1 MTTHEK
7 RPVEEVARLRSKVE
21 KPAKFKAV
29 QDKLLLG
36 GVLVVC
42 GIIAGV
48 GFLPSHK
55 KETIIEAQE
64 KQNTDQT
71 LSQNMALLAQLKSDS
86 ATVQPVVTSYYGDS
100 NGNHPP
106 KLKND
111 NYLSKELLARMN
123 APSTFYSDTNV
134 PQSKQ
139 SATAQGT
146 HATLTGKDGNSEFL
160 NQQED
165 ITSVSAKQLPHPR
178 LTIPAGEMI
187 PATLE
192 TAINS
197 DLAGMARA
205 IITRDVYSLEGNNLL
220 IHKGATLVGQ
230 FNSTITQ
237 GQSRVFVVWNR
248 VQMTN
253 GVIVT
258 LNSPSTDTIGRSG
271 QAADYI
277 NRHFF
282 ERFGT
287 GALLSVLGGYAAAG
301 GVNGQ
306 DEYNSVAQYRMNIAN
321 NFQQTA
327 NQTLQKDIQINTTL
341 QVNQGTQINVF
352 VAHDLDFYRVYGK
365 RA

>member
-1 MTTHEK
+1 MNNEK
-7 RPVEEVARLRSKVE
+7 RPVEEVARLRSKVD
-21 KPAKFKAV
+21 KPSKFKAV
-29 QDKLLLG
+29 QDKLLFG
-36 GVLVVC
+36 GVLLVC
-42 GIIAGV
+42 GVIALV

-55 KETIIEAQE
+55 KEPVIEAQE

-71 LSQNMALLAQLKSDS
+71 LSQNMALLAQMKKDS
-86 ATVQPVVTSYYGDS
+86 SVVMPVASSYYAKTDGH
-100 NGNHPP
+100 HPP
-106 KLKND
+106 KLRSED
-111 NYLSKELLARMN
+111 YVSKELLARMN
-123 APSTFYSDTNV
+123 APSTFYSDTTST
-134 PQSKQ
+134 PKSKQ
-139 SATAQGT
+139 VTNGQGV
-146 HATLTGKDGNSEFL
+146 HATLTGKDANSEFL
-160 NQQED
+160 NQQND

-178 LTIPAGEMI
+178 LTIPAGELI

-197 DLAGMARA
+197 ELAGMARA

-230 FNSTITQ
+230 FNSTINQ
-237 GQSRVFVVWNR
+237 GQNRVFVVWNR

-258 LNSPSTDTIGRSG
+258 LNSPSTDRIGRTG

-277 NRHFF
+277 DRHFF

-287 GALLSVLGGYAAAG
+287 GALLSVLGTYAATG

-321 NFQQTA
+321 NFLQTA
-327 NQTLQKDIQINTTL
+327 NHTIEKDMQINTTL

>member
-1 MTTHEK
+1 MKQSEN
-7 RPVEEVARLRSKVE
+7 RPVEEVARLRSQIN
-21 KPAKFKAV
+21 KPSKLKGM
-29 QDKLLLG
+29 QDKLLFA

-42 GIIAGV
+42 GIIVLV
-48 GFLPSHK
+48 GFFPNHK
-55 KETIIEAQE
+55 KEELIAAQE

-71 LSQNMALLAQLKSDS
+71 LSQNMALLAQMKDE
-86 ATVQPVVTSYYGDS
+86 AGQVKPANTSYYGQSDS
-100 NGNHPP
+100 YHPP
-106 KLKND
+106 KLRSAD
-111 NYLSKELLARMN
+111 YVSKELLARMN
-123 APSTFYSDTNV
+123 APSTFYSDSNSTK
-134 PQSKQ
+134 ST
-139 SATAQGT
+139 SANDAQGI
-146 HATLTGKDGNSEFL
+146 HSTLVGKDLNSGFL

-178 LTIPAGEMI
+178 LTVPAGEMI

-197 DLAGMARA
+197 DLAGMVRA

-230 FNSTITQ
+230 FNSSVNQ

-277 NRHFF
+277 DRHFF

-287 GALLSVLGGYAAAG
+287 GALLSVLGAYAAAG

-306 DEYNSVAQYRMNIAN
+306 DAYNSGSQYRMNIAN

-327 NQTLQKDIQINTTL
+327 NQTLEKDMQTNPTL
-341 QVNQGTQINVF
+341 QINQGTQINVF